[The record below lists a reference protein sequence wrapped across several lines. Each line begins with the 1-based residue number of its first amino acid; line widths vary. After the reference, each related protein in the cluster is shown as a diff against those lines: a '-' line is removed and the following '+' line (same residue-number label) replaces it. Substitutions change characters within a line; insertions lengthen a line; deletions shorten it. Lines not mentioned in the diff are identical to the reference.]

1 MQASKVPLTPLDG
14 GDELVGRRVYFGR
27 RWQHGSVCTNPL
39 NFFFRDMVEDLGSAK
54 VRLLKG
60 MQYMPGLRRNIHLLS
75 LAPYQHIYSN
85 VGKCP
90 SRIHYNVD
98 PTGKDDLLFQI
109 DKQNFR
115 LYDPTADPSPIYIRS
130 KDMVE
135 ENDEIDNEKGREFAY
150 ERDLQNF
157 LSRNLFLI
165 DSGLTLYCEEDV
177 SGLEFPVGNRFID
190 ILAVD
195 GDNNYV
201 VIELKVSRGY
211 DRTVGQLLRY
221 MAWIRKYH
229 AEQTQTVRGVI
240 VARKYQMIFCW
251 HVQKLTTSTFM
262 NTNCQ
267 YH

>member
-1 MQASKVPLTPLDG
+1 MEVMSRLAGEFTLG
-14 GDELVGRRVYFGR
+14 GGNMALYAKPVK
-27 RWQHGSVCTNPL
+27 L
-39 NFFFRDMVEDLGSAK
+39 LFRDMVEDLGSAK
-54 VRLLKG
+54 GAVIERDAIHAWFEEKYPLVK
-60 MQYMPGLRRNIHLLS
+60 PGTVSAHILRMSVN
-75 LAPYQHIYSN
+75 A
-85 VGKCP
+85 P

-115 LYDPTADPSPIYIRS
+115 LYDPTMDPSPIYIRS
-130 KDMVE
+130 KEMVE

-240 VARKYQMIFCW
+240 VAREISDDLLLACSEIDNIDLYEYQLSVSLKRIGLDR
-251 HVQKLTTSTFM
+251 QG
-262 NTNCQ
+262 
-267 YH
+267 